1 MTSTN
6 TFQGMDSSSK
16 PSSRVL
22 RPPGGG
28 SSNLFGCDESPA
40 SPVNRASKM
49 ASNIF
54 VAGEEP
60 QTSPK
65 RTNPPGG
72 KSSGIFS
79 EGATPV
85 SRPTASSTSNNN
97 IFADSPNNLPSTRSH
112 PNKPKDNIGIN
123 ALPGPEV
130 PKERITPPR
139 PTPGKEDM
147 APSTKEPADQSCAQ
161 QNVDS
166 HEPRLGPRPRS
177 HNKVIHPPGGKS
189 SVVFY

>member
-6 TFQGMDSSSK
+6 TFQGMDSCSK

-28 SSNLFGCDESPA
+28 SSNLFGGDESPA
-40 SPVNRASKM
+40 SPVKANKM

-54 VAGEEP
+54 VATEEP
-60 QTSPK
+60 QSGAK

-79 EGATPV
+79 EGQTPV
-85 SRPTASSTSNNN
+85 SRPTAPSTSN
-97 IFADSPNNLPSTRSH
+97 IFVDSPSNPPSTRSH

-130 PKERITPPR
+130 PKERNTPPR
-139 PTPGKEDM
+139 SAPGKEDT
-147 APSTKEPADQSCAQ
+147 APSAKELADQSSPQ
-161 QNVDS
+161 QNADN
-166 HEPRLGPRPRS
+166 HEPRLGPKPRS